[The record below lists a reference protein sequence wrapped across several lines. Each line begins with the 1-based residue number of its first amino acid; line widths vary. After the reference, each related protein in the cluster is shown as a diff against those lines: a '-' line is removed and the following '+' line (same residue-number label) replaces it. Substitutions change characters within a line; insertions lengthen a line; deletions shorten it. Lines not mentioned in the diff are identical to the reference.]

1 MISDPI
7 PSMQLSEQYHGW
19 WPSNR
24 FLGTF
29 HFTFFLSC
37 LWHSTEASCFF
48 VFCFLFGI
56 FNLYDW
62 SLFLFSYSHKK
73 PKFSATLPS
82 YFSFLLHK
90 LKGISNPIHI
100 DVYKHFYSNDYI
112 ILPKSGLNTRIPVAT
127 PTHLNLLSIPEN
139 LFSHVFYSI
148 SIKSGIYLFAQR
160 CFPFNLS
167 I

>member
-1 MISDPI
+1 MTQSLPCNSLNSIMDDDLATVFWELFTSLFFCHVYDI
-7 PSMQLSEQYHGW
+7 QQ
-19 WPSNR
+19 R
-24 FLGTF
+24 QAVFLF
-29 HFTFFLSC
+29 
-37 LWHSTEASCFF
+37 
-48 VFCFLFGI
+48 FCFLFGI

-112 ILPKSGLNTRIPVAT
+112 ILPESGLNTRIPVAT